1 MPFLGQAP
9 PTPLSPMLDPAEPG
23 DHSEFNLP
31 DLTSTTFYQVDPDE
45 GGHYYKSD
53 LPPSTPTPLEQV
65 DPAEGGHHYKSDLPA
80 STPTP
85 LGQVDP
91 AEASDPFEFD
101 LSDWIPAESKQVD
114 PAGGSHHCK
123 SDLPASTPTPL
134 EQVDPAE
141 ASDPFEFDLSDWI
154 PAESSQVDPAEGSHY
169 CKGDL
174 PASTPTPLEQVDPA
188 EGGLYYESDL
198 PALTPTPLTQVDPAE
213 GGHHYKSDLPASTP
227 TPLGQV
233 DPAEASDPFEFDLS
247 DWIPAESKQVDPA
260 GGSHHCKSDL
270 PASTP
275 TPLEQVDPAE
285 ASDPFEFDLSDWIPA
300 ESSQVDPAEGSH
312 YCKGDLPAST
322 PTPLEQV
329 DPAEASDP
337 FEFDLSNW
345 IPAESRQ
352 VDPAEGSHHCKSDLP
367 SSTPTPLEQVD
378 PAESGHHCIRDLPA
392 STSTRLGQVDPA
404 EGGHHYKSDLP
415 ASTPTP
421 LGQVDPAEASDPLEF
436 NLSDWIPA
444 ESSQVDPAGGSHHCK
459 SDLPAS
465 TPTPLEQV
473 DPAEASDPFEFD
485 LSDWIPAESSQ
496 VDPAGGSHHCK
507 SDLPASTPTPLEQ
520 VDPAEASDPFEFD
533 LSDWIP
539 AESSQ
544 VDPAEGGHHC
554 VRDLPASTSTPLGQ
568 VDPAEASDPF
578 EFDLSDW
585 IPAESS
591 QVDPAEA
598 SDPFEFD
605 LSDWIP
611 AESRQVDPA
620 EGSHHCKS
628 DLPASTPTP
637 LEQVDPAE
645 GGHHCVRDLPASTST
660 PLGQVDP
667 AEGGHH
673 CLRDLPASTPT
684 PLGQVDPAEGGHDS
698 EFDRSAST
706 PTPIGQGD
714 PAESSP
720 TNEHAWP
727 PWTPASASQGA
738 AAGQDADACCDR
750 LDTWNPWKTPV
761 VQAETPRRGRRA
773 LATST
778 QTDNRKQINRT
789 NAKITMKR
797 KRSPIPNRKNG
808 QDHHMHS
815 VPCLEWGAQEPPSI
829 NECLRVNRLY
839 QNELMSAIETLK
851 EHLATNRENQKMVN
865 ELVANARKRPGQ
877 LPPRK
882 RSWVVFGHP
891 YFKDI
896 NGMRAPMND
905 DEVSRRRLCLQDPYL
920 YGPKPWFDKEIALLQ
935 ISIQKNLI
943 KTITDSCM
951 QRREYL
957 MQFKKNRC
965 ETAKE
970 VEELDAKVASL
981 EEMGLDQL
989 REMTDR
995 SIDWCAI
1002 SANEIGIHHSPQQCE
1017 LMWKNKLSRDV
1028 SAWTPKEDIAL
1039 KALVKKLGIHEW
1051 DKVAAQLGGRRTPFQ
1066 CAERYM
1072 QHFNKCIKSG
1082 AFTKNE
1088 DMQLL
1093 KLIDE
1098 HRVDGEIR
1106 WDKVT
1111 SSMPTRTRMQLSYR
1125 WERVLNPNLRR
1136 GKFSEDEDKMLVIAV
1151 ETYGHQWVTIKDYL
1165 PGRTSHQCRER
1176 YANTFSGNIV
1186 FGHWSPQEDLELI
1199 KMIQK
1204 HGTGKWS
1211 RIASEMTSRSDHM
1224 IKTRYHRLCKLFST
1238 KDLEKLK
1245 SLAKSREWKETG
1257 DRTTS
1262 KQRRLAIIKE
1272 VEQEQAQ
1279 DGDPRMTMEQKCDWL
1294 YTHLLSQNYA
1304 IAISDD
1310 ESPETTNN
1318 SKVRRKRAKASR
1330 KMCQQEDIVVQ
1341 KDFMAAPVMEC
1352 SPGSSSPEQENNETT
1367 ISNGWS
1373 SPFLNKEDSNATAES
1388 DSQSSFGEYED
1399 YEQCDTDEQSSKDEV
1414 GTYIGNEQDNEK
1426 LDEDQDRECD
1436 DSDEEQEEQEQ
1447 DVDENT
1453 EEEEGGNEEKAEK
1466 NGEEEIDERPMLE
1479 SIRML
1484 LPVFNQEINATAESD
1499 SQSSFG
1505 EYEDCEQCD
1514 TDEQRSKGEV
1524 GTYIDNEQNNEK
1536 LDEDQDIESD
1546 DSDEEQE
1553 EQEQDVE
1560 DENME
1565 EEEGGNEEK
1574 AGKNGEEEIDI
1585 NVPERPVLESI
1596 RTLLPVFNQEINVND
1611 RWECPFFRT
1620 EEENNE
1626 APMNY
1631 CWSSAAL
1638 RDEEG
1643 SNVATPSEGE
1653 HHRLFSFL
1661 HEKKEA
1667 EERNEKAPLREEWP
1681 GTFFIDELQPNN
1693 VVTAVTDFDPHL
1705 MFPD

>member
-9 PTPLSPMLDPAEPG
+9 PTPFSPMLDPAEPG
-23 DHSEFNLP
+23 HHSEFNLP
-31 DLTSTTFYQVDPDE
+31 DLTSTTFCQVDPDE
-45 GGHYYKSD
+45 GGHHYKSD
-53 LPPSTPTPLEQV
+53 LPASTPTPLEQV

-101 LSDWIPAESKQVD
+101 LSDWIPAESSQVD
-114 PAGGSHHCK
+114 PAEGSHHCK
-123 SDLPASTPTPL
+123 SDLPASTPTPV
-134 EQVDPAE
+134 EQVDAAE

-154 PAESSQVDPAEGSHY
+154 PAESSQVDPAEGSHH
-169 CKGDL
+169 CKSDLPASTPTPVEQVDAAEASDPFEFDLSDWIPAESGQVDPDEGGHHYKSDL
-174 PASTPTPLEQVDPA
+174 PASTPTPLE
-188 EGGLYYESDL
+188 
-198 PALTPTPLTQVDPAE
+198 QVDPAE

-247 DWIPAESKQVDPA
+247 DWIPAESRQVDPVE
-260 GGSHHCKSDL
+260 GSHH
-270 PASTP
+270 
-275 TPLEQVDPAE
+275 
-285 ASDPFEFDLSDWIPA
+285 
-300 ESSQVDPAEGSH
+300 
-312 YCKGDLPAST
+312 CKGDLPAST
-322 PTPLEQV
+322 PTPVE
-329 DPAEASDP
+329 
-337 FEFDLSNW
+337 
-345 IPAESRQ
+345 
-352 VDPAEGSHHCKSDLP
+352 
-367 SSTPTPLEQVD
+367 
-378 PAESGHHCIRDLPA
+378 
-392 STSTRLGQVDPA
+392 QVDPA
-404 EGGHHYKSDLP
+404 EGGHYYESDLP
-415 ASTPTP
+415 ALTPTA
-421 LGQVDPAEASDPLEF
+421 LG
-436 NLSDWIPA
+436 
-444 ESSQVDPAGGSHHCK
+444 
-459 SDLPAS
+459 
-465 TPTPLEQV
+465 
-473 DPAEASDPFEFD
+473 
-485 LSDWIPAESSQ
+485 
-496 VDPAGGSHHCK
+496 
-507 SDLPASTPTPLEQ
+507 
-520 VDPAEASDPFEFD
+520 
-533 LSDWIP
+533 
-539 AESSQ
+539 
-544 VDPAEGGHHC
+544 
-554 VRDLPASTSTPLGQ
+554 
-568 VDPAEASDPF
+568 
-578 EFDLSDW
+578 
-585 IPAESS
+585 
-591 QVDPAEA
+591 
-598 SDPFEFD
+598 
-605 LSDWIP
+605 
-611 AESRQVDPA
+611 
-620 EGSHHCKS
+620 
-628 DLPASTPTP
+628 
-637 LEQVDPAE
+637 QVDPAE

-667 AEGGHH
+667 AEGG
-673 CLRDLPASTPT
+673 D
-684 PLGQVDPAEGGHDS
+684 DS
-698 EFDRSAST
+698 EFDRCAST

-738 AAGQDADACCDR
+738 AAGQDADACCNR

-789 NAKITMKR
+789 NAKITMKG
-797 KRSPIPNRKNG
+797 KRSPIPNRKNS
-808 QDHHMHS
+808 QDRHTHS
-815 VPCLEWGAQEPPSI
+815 APCLKWGAQEPPSI

-957 MQFKKNRC
+957 MQFKKNNC

-981 EEMGLDQL
+981 EKMGLDQL

-1002 SANEIGIHHSPQQCE
+1002 SANDIGIHHSPQQCE

-1028 SAWTPKEDIAL
+1028 SAWTPKEDIVL
-1039 KALVKKLGIHEW
+1039 KALVKKLGLHEW

-1111 SSMPTRTRMQLSYR
+1111 LSMPTRTRMQLSYR

-1176 YANTFSGNIV
+1176 YANTFSGNLV

-1204 HGTGKWS
+1204 HGIGKWS
-1211 RIASEMTSRSDHM
+1211 RVASEMTSRSDHM

-1245 SLAKSREWKETG
+1245 
-1257 DRTTS
+1257 
-1262 KQRRLAIIKE
+1262 
-1272 VEQEQAQ
+1272 

-1294 YTHLLSQNYA
+1294 YTRLLSHNYA

-1318 SKVRRKRAKASR
+1318 SKVRRKRTKASR
-1330 KMCQQEDIVVQ
+1330 KMYQQEDIVMQ

-1388 DSQSSFGEYED
+1388 DSQSSFWEYED
-1399 YEQCDTDEQSSKDEV
+1399 YEQCDTDEQSSEDEV
-1414 GTYIGNEQDNEK
+1414 GTCIGNEQDNEK
-1426 LDEDQDRECD
+1426 LDEDQD
-1436 DSDEEQEEQEQ
+1436 
-1447 DVDENT
+1447 
-1453 EEEEGGNEEKAEK
+1453 
-1466 NGEEEIDERPMLE
+1466 
-1479 SIRML
+1479 
-1484 LPVFNQEINATAESD
+1484 
-1499 SQSSFG
+1499 
-1505 EYEDCEQCD
+1505 
-1514 TDEQRSKGEV
+1514 
-1524 GTYIDNEQNNEK
+1524 
-1536 LDEDQDIESD
+1536 IE
-1546 DSDEEQE
+1546 SDEEQE

-1574 AGKNGEEEIDI
+1574 AEKNGEEEID
-1585 NVPERPVLESI
+1585 ERPVLESI
-1596 RTLLPVFNQEINVND
+1596 RMLLPVFNQEIYATAESDSQSSFWEYEDYEQCDTDEQSSEDKVGTCIGNEQDNEKLDEDQDIESDEEQEEQEQDVEDENMEEEEGGNEEKAEKNGEEEIDERPVLESIRMLLPVFNQEINVND

-1626 APMNY
+1626 APVNY

-1643 SNVATPSEGE
+1643 SNVATPLEGE

-1667 EERNEKAPLREEWP
+1667 EERNEKAPLCEEWP

-1693 VVTAVTDFDPHL
+1693 VVTAVTDFDPHS
-1705 MFPD
+1705 MFLD

>member
-1 MPFLGQAP
+1 MCPVDPAEGGHHYKSDLPAST
-9 PTPLSPMLDPAEPG
+9 PTPLGQVDPAEASDPF
-23 DHSEFNLP
+23 EFDLSDWIPAESSQVDPAEGSHHCKSDLP
-31 DLTSTTFYQVDPDE
+31 ASTPTPVEQVDAAEASDPFEFDLSDWIPAESSQVDPAEGSHHCKSDLPASTPTPVEQVDAAEASDPFEFDLSDWIPAESRQVDPDE
-45 GGHYYKSD
+45 GGHHYKSD
-53 LPPSTPTPLEQV
+53 LPASTPTPLEQV

-101 LSDWIPAESKQVD
+101 LSDWIPAESRQVD
-114 PAGGSHHCK
+114 PVEGSHH
-123 SDLPASTPTPL
+123 
-134 EQVDPAE
+134 
-141 ASDPFEFDLSDWI
+141 
-154 PAESSQVDPAEGSHY
+154 

-174 PASTPTPLEQVDPA
+174 PASTPTPVEQVDPA
-188 EGGLYYESDL
+188 EGGHYYESDL
-198 PALTPTPLTQVDPAE
+198 PALTPTPL
-213 GGHHYKSDLPASTP
+213 G
-227 TPLGQV
+227 
-233 DPAEASDPFEFDLS
+233 
-247 DWIPAESKQVDPA
+247 
-260 GGSHHCKSDL
+260 
-270 PASTP
+270 
-275 TPLEQVDPAE
+275 
-285 ASDPFEFDLSDWIPA
+285 
-300 ESSQVDPAEGSH
+300 
-312 YCKGDLPAST
+312 
-322 PTPLEQV
+322 
-329 DPAEASDP
+329 
-337 FEFDLSNW
+337 
-345 IPAESRQ
+345 
-352 VDPAEGSHHCKSDLP
+352 
-367 SSTPTPLEQVD
+367 
-378 PAESGHHCIRDLPA
+378 
-392 STSTRLGQVDPA
+392 
-404 EGGHHYKSDLP
+404 
-415 ASTPTP
+415 
-421 LGQVDPAEASDPLEF
+421 
-436 NLSDWIPA
+436 
-444 ESSQVDPAGGSHHCK
+444 
-459 SDLPAS
+459 
-465 TPTPLEQV
+465 
-473 DPAEASDPFEFD
+473 
-485 LSDWIPAESSQ
+485 
-496 VDPAGGSHHCK
+496 
-507 SDLPASTPTPLEQ
+507 
-520 VDPAEASDPFEFD
+520 
-533 LSDWIP
+533 
-539 AESSQ
+539 
-544 VDPAEGGHHC
+544 
-554 VRDLPASTSTPLGQ
+554 
-568 VDPAEASDPF
+568 
-578 EFDLSDW
+578 
-585 IPAESS
+585 
-591 QVDPAEA
+591 
-598 SDPFEFD
+598 
-605 LSDWIP
+605 
-611 AESRQVDPA
+611 
-620 EGSHHCKS
+620 
-628 DLPASTPTP
+628 
-637 LEQVDPAE
+637 QVDPAE

-667 AEGGHH
+667 AEGG
-673 CLRDLPASTPT
+673 D
-684 PLGQVDPAEGGHDS
+684 DS

-738 AAGQDADACCDR
+738 AAGQDADACCNR

-778 QTDNRKQINRT
+778 QTDNTKQINRT
-789 NAKITMKR
+789 NARITMKG
-797 KRSPIPNRKNG
+797 KRSPIPNRKNS
-808 QDHHMHS
+808 QDRHTHS
-815 VPCLEWGAQEPPSI
+815 APCLEWGAQEPPSI

-957 MQFKKNRC
+957 MQFKKNNC

-1002 SANEIGIHHSPQQCE
+1002 SANDIGIHHSPQQCE

-1028 SAWTPKEDIAL
+1028 SAWTPKEDIVL
-1039 KALVKKLGIHEW
+1039 KALVKKLGLHEW

-1111 SSMPTRTRMQLSYR
+1111 LSMPTRTRMQLSYR

-1176 YANTFSGNIV
+1176 YANTFSGNLV

-1204 HGTGKWS
+1204 HGIGKWS
-1211 RIASEMTSRSDHM
+1211 RVASEMTSRSDHM

-1245 SLAKSREWKETG
+1245 
-1257 DRTTS
+1257 
-1262 KQRRLAIIKE
+1262 
-1272 VEQEQAQ
+1272 

-1294 YTHLLSQNYA
+1294 YTRLLSHNYA

-1318 SKVRRKRAKASR
+1318 SKVRRKRTKASR
-1330 KMCQQEDIVVQ
+1330 KMYQQEDIVMQ

-1373 SPFLNKEDSNATAES
+1373 SPFLNKEESNATAES
-1388 DSQSSFGEYED
+1388 DSQSSFWEYED
-1399 YEQCDTDEQSSKDEV
+1399 YEQCDTDEQSSEDEV
-1414 GTYIGNEQDNEK
+1414 GTCIGNEQDNEK
-1426 LDEDQDRECD
+1426 LDEDQDIE
-1436 DSDEEQEEQEQ
+1436 SDEEQEEQEQ
-1447 DVDENT
+1447 DVEDENM
-1453 EEEEGGNEEKAEK
+1453 EKEEGDNEEKAEK
-1466 NGEEEIDERPMLE
+1466 NGEEEIDERPVLE

-1499 SQSSFG
+1499 SQSSFW
-1505 EYEDCEQCD
+1505 EYEDYEQCD
-1514 TDEQRSKGEV
+1514 TDEQSSEDKV
-1524 GTYIDNEQNNEK
+1524 GTCIGNEQDNEK
-1536 LDEDQDIESD
+1536 LDEDQDIE
-1546 DSDEEQE
+1546 SDEEQE

-1574 AGKNGEEEIDI
+1574 AEKNGEEID
-1585 NVPERPVLESI
+1585 ERPVLESI
-1596 RTLLPVFNQEINVND
+1596 RMLLPVFNQEINVND

-1626 APMNY
+1626 APVNY

-1643 SNVATPSEGE
+1643 SNVATPLEGE

-1667 EERNEKAPLREEWP
+1667 EERNEKAPLCEEWP

-1693 VVTAVTDFDPHL
+1693 VVTAVTDFDPHS
-1705 MFPD
+1705 MFFD